1 MAGLLDIFGTSGAD
15 TMGLLGMSQ
24 ADIARNREDAQA
36 QALYALA
43 GRLFQG
49 GNTGQSIVEGLQR
62 GQQAY
67 RGGMTEAMQSQLQN
81 VQLQDMLRK
90 RKEDELKRQLE
101 QQALMRQ
108 QGIESE
114 ITKAYRPQ
122 TFADTPLTNMM
133 GQEIAGPNQPQEAG
147 IGLAQLA
154 PKLMATPEGR
164 KALTELMAS
173 QKAMGGETTTLAE
186 GAKLIRV
193 NPITGKVETVA
204 EGAPKREPIP
214 SAIAEYNLA
223 KDQGFAGTFL
233 DYEKSKKGFTYQ
245 DVGSAIIQ
253 LDSSGKEVSRIPKGR
268 APEGPVN
275 FQTIETDQGLMAFNP
290 RTLQMTPV
298 MGADG
303 KPLTK
308 SGKPTEGETNAA
320 GFASRMV
327 AAEAITSKLATGNAP
342 NFGEAVLGAIPLI
355 GKTIPEV
362 IPQAVGGLSS
372 ERRQYLQ
379 AANNFIRANLRK
391 ESGAAI
397 GVDEWT
403 AEFINYFPQY
413 NDDEKTIKNKAIFRN
428 ILTQNMVNAGGK
440 SFKAPSMEAPE
451 SMTDAYGLNP
461 RLRNSL
467 RGDR

>member
-1 MAGLLDIFGTSGAD
+1 MAGLLDIFGTGGVD

-24 ADIARNREDAQA
+24 GDISRNREDAQA

-49 GNTGQSIVEGLQR
+49 GNTGQSIAEGLQA
-62 GQQAY
+62 GQKAY
-67 RGGMTEAMQSQLQN
+67 KGGMQDTLQTQLQN
-81 VQLQDMLRK
+81 YQLQ
-90 RKEDELKRQLE
+90 ELIKKRQLE
-101 QQALMRQ
+101 QKALAEQ
-108 QGIESE
+108 QRIQDVIQGAV
-114 ITKAYRPQ
+114 TKPQ
-122 TFADTPLTNMM
+122 EMYGEDIM
-133 GQEIAGPNQPQEAG
+133 GQRVGEGMTAPSFDLQKAMPQ
-147 IGLAQLA
+147 
-154 PKLMATPEGR
+154 LMSSPEGR
-164 KALTELMAS
+164 KALTELISS
-173 QKAMGGETTTLAE
+173 QKAMGGELTTLAE
-186 GAKLIRV
+186 GANLVRV
-193 NPITGKVETVA
+193 SPTGEVKTVA
-204 EGAPKREPIP
+204 SGAPKREPVP
-214 SAIAEYNLA
+214 TSIAEYNLA
-223 KDQGFAGTFL
+223 KTQGFEGTLL

-245 DVGSAIIQ
+245 DVNNAIIQ
-253 LDSSGKEVSRIPKGR
+253 FDASGKEVSRIPKGR
-268 APEGPVN
+268 APEGPVS
-275 FQTIETDQGLMAFNP
+275 FQAIETDQGLMAFNP
-290 RTLQMTPV
+290 KTMQMTPV
-298 MGADG
+298 LGQDG

-342 NFGEAVLGAIPLI
+342 KFGEAVLSAIPLI

-413 NDDEKTIKNKAIFRN
+413 NDDEQTIKNKAIFRN

-467 RGDR
+467 RGGR

>member
-1 MAGLLDIFGTSGAD
+1 MAGLLDIFGTGGAD

-24 ADIARNREDAQA
+24 ADIARNRDDAQA

-43 GRLFQG
+43 GRLFAG
-49 GNTGQSIVEGLQR
+49 GNTGQSIAEGLQL
-62 GQQAY
+62 GQKAY
-67 RGGMTEAMQSQLQN
+67 KGGMQETLQNQLQN
-81 VQLQDMLRK
+81 VQLADMIRK
-90 RKEDELKRQLE
+90 RKLE
-101 QQALMRQ
+101 QQALAEQQRIQ
-108 QGIESE
+108 TVLGQGISPEQVTFQGQPSQFPARDDE
-114 ITKAYRPQ
+114 GNLMPDMAVRPAGFDLARIAPQ
-122 TFADTPLTNMM
+122 LM
-133 GQEIAGPNQPQEAG
+133 GSEAG
-147 IGLAQLA
+147 RKTLSELV
-154 PKLMATPEGR
+154 AT
-164 KALTELMAS
+164 T
-173 QKAMGGETTTLAE
+173 KAMGGETTSLAE

-233 DYEKSKKGFTYQ
+233 DYEKSKKPFQYQ
-245 DVGSAIIQ
+245 DVGNAIIQ
-253 LDSSGKEVSRIPKGR
+253 LDSNGKEVSRIPKGR

-298 MGADG
+298 LGQDG

-327 AAEAITSKLATGNAP
+327 AAEAITSKLATGAAP
-342 NFGEAVLGAIPLI
+342 KFGEAVLSAIPLI

-362 IPQAVGGLSS
+362 IPQAIGGLSS
-372 ERRQYLQ
+372 DRRQYLQ

-413 NDDEKTIKNKAIFRN
+413 NDDEQTIKNKAIFRN

-467 RGDR
+467 RGGR

>member
-1 MAGLLDIFGTSGAD
+1 MAGLLDIFGTGGAD

-24 ADIARNREDAQA
+24 ADIARNRDDAQA

-49 GNTGQSIVEGLQR
+49 GNTGQSIAEGLMK

-67 RGGMTEAMQSQLQN
+67 KGGMQDTLQSQLQN
-81 VQLQDMLRK
+81 VQLADMIRK
-90 RKEDELKRQLE
+90 RKLE
-101 QQALMRQ
+101 QQALAEQ
-108 QGIESE
+108 QRIQTVLGQGVTPEVM
-114 ITKAYRPQ
+114 ARPAQ
-122 TFADTPLTNMM
+122 MVEEEGRYLGETPAVEARPAGFDLARIAPQLM
-133 GQEIAGPNQPQEAG
+133 GSEAG
-147 IGLAQLA
+147 RKTLSELVA
-154 PKLMATPEGR
+154 AT
-164 KALTELMAS
+164 
-173 QKAMGGETTTLAE
+173 KAMGGETTSLAE

-223 KDQGFAGTFL
+223 KDQGFEGTYL
-233 DYEKSKKGFTYQ
+233 DYEKSKKPFQYQ
-245 DVGSAIIQ
+245 DVGNAIIQ
-253 LDSSGKEVSRIPKGR
+253 LDSNGKEVSRIPKGR

-298 MGADG
+298 LGQDG

-327 AAEAITSKLATGNAP
+327 AAESITSKLATGNAP
-342 NFGEAVLGAIPLI
+342 KFGEAVLGAIPLI

-362 IPQAVGGLSS
+362 IPKAVGGLSS

-413 NDDEKTIKNKAIFRN
+413 NDDEQTIKNKAIFRN

-440 SFKAPSMEAPE
+440 SFKAPSMETPE

-467 RGDR
+467 RGGR

>member
-1 MAGLLDIFGTSGAD
+1 MI
-15 TMGLLGMSQ
+15 
-24 ADIARNREDAQA
+24 
-36 QALYALA
+36 
-43 GRLFQG
+43 
-49 GNTGQSIVEGLQR
+49 
-62 GQQAY
+62 
-67 RGGMTEAMQSQLQN
+67 
-81 VQLQDMLRK
+81 RK
-90 RKEDELKRQLE
+90 RKQE
-101 QQALMRQ
+101 QQQLAEQ
-108 QGIESE
+108 QRIQGVIQGAVTKPQE
-114 ITKAYRPQ
+114 IYGE
-122 TFADTPLTNMM
+122 DIM
-133 GQEIAGPNQPQEAG
+133 GQRVGEGMTAGGFDLQRAMPQ
-147 IGLAQLA
+147 
-154 PKLMATPEGR
+154 LMSSVEGR
-164 KALTELMAS
+164 KALSELIAS
-173 QKAMGGETTTLAE
+173 QKAMGGELTTLGE
-186 GAKLIRV
+186 GASLVRV
-193 NPITGKVETVA
+193 SPTGEVKTVA
-204 EGAPKREPIP
+204 QGAQKREPIP
-214 SAIAEYNLA
+214 TSIAEYNLA
-223 KDQGFAGTFL
+223 KAQGFEGTLL
-233 DYEKSKKGFTYQ
+233 DYEKYKKGFTYQ
-245 DVGSAIIQ
+245 DVGNAIIQ

-268 APEGPVN
+268 APEGPIN

-298 MGADG
+298 LGQDG

-308 SGKPTEGETNAA
+308 SGKPTETETNAA

-342 NFGEAVLGAIPLI
+342 KFGEAVLGAIPLI

-413 NDDEKTIKNKAIFRN
+413 NDDEQTIKNKAMFRN

-467 RGDR
+467 RGGK

>member
-1 MAGLLDIFGTSGAD
+1 MAGLLDIFGTGGAD
-15 TMGLLGMSQ
+15 TMGLLGMSTE
-24 ADIARNREDAQA
+24 DIARNRDDAQA

-49 GNTGQSIVEGLQR
+49 GNTGQSIAEGLQL
-62 GQQAY
+62 GQKAY
-67 RGGMTEAMQSQLQN
+67 KGGMQDTLQSQLQN
-81 VQLQDMLRK
+81 VQLADMIRK
-90 RKEDELKRQLE
+90 RKLE
-101 QQALMRQ
+101 QQ
-108 QGIESE
+108 
-114 ITKAYRPQ
+114 
-122 TFADTPLTNMM
+122 
-133 GQEIAGPNQPQEAG
+133 
-147 IGLAQLA
+147 QLA
-154 PKLMATPEGR
+154 EQQRIQGVIGQGATPEIMARPAQMVEEDGRYMGETPAVEARPAGFDLARIAPQLMGSVEGR
-164 KALTELMAS
+164 KTLSELVAAT
-173 QKAMGGETTTLAE
+173 KAMGGETTSLAE

-214 SAIAEYNLA
+214 SEIAQYNLA

-245 DVGSAIIQ
+245 DVGNAIIQ

-298 MGADG
+298 LGQDG

-327 AAEAITSKLATGNAP
+327 AAEAITSKLATGAAP
-342 NFGEAVLGAIPLI
+342 KFGEAVLGAIPLI

-372 ERRQYLQ
+372 DRRQYLQ

-413 NDDEKTIKNKAIFRN
+413 NDDEQTIKNKAIFRN

-467 RGDR
+467 RGGR

>member
-15 TMGLLGMSQ
+15 TMGLLGMSP

-67 RGGMTEAMQSQLQN
+67 KGGMQDTLQSQLQN
-81 VQLQDMLRK
+81 VQLADMIRK
-90 RKEDELKRQLE
+90 RKLE
-101 QQALMRQ
+101 QQQLAEQ
-108 QGIESE
+108 QRIQGVIQGAVTKPQE
-114 ITKAYRPQ
+114 IYGE
-122 TFADTPLTNMM
+122 DIM
-133 GQEIAGPNQPQEAG
+133 GQRVGEGMTAGGFDLARAAPQ
-147 IGLAQLA
+147 
-154 PKLMATPEGR
+154 LMGSAEGR
-164 KALTELMAS
+164 KTLAELVAAT
-173 QKAMGGETTTLAE
+173 KAMGGETTSLAE

-233 DYEKSKKGFTYQ
+233 DYEKSKKPFQYQ
-245 DVGSAIIQ
+245 DVGNAIIQ
-253 LDSSGKEVSRIPKGR
+253 LDSNGKEVSRIPKGR

-298 MGADG
+298 LGQDG

-327 AAEAITSKLATGNAP
+327 AAEAITSKLATGAAP
-342 NFGEAVLGAIPLI
+342 KFGEAVLSAIPLI

-362 IPQAVGGLSS
+362 IPQAIGGLSS
-372 ERRQYLQ
+372 DRRQYLQ

-413 NDDEKTIKNKAIFRN
+413 NDDEQTIKNKAIFRN

-467 RGDR
+467 RGGR

>member
-15 TMGLLGMSQ
+15 TMGLLGMSP
-24 ADIARNREDAQA
+24 ADIARNRDDAQA

-49 GNTGQSIVEGLQR
+49 GNTGASIAQGLQQ

-67 RGGMTEAMQSQLQN
+67 KGAMQGNLQEQLQN
-81 VQLQDMLRK
+81 VQLADMIRK
-90 RKEDELKRQLE
+90 RKLE
-101 QQALMRQ
+101 QQALAEQ
-108 QGIESE
+108 QRIQGVIQGAV
-114 ITKAYRPQ
+114 TKPQ
-122 TFADTPLTNMM
+122 EVYGEDIM
-133 GQEIAGPNQPQEAG
+133 GQRVGEGMTAGGFDLQKAVPQ
-147 IGLAQLA
+147 
-154 PKLMATPEGR
+154 LMASPEGR
-164 KALTELMAS
+164 KALTELIAS
-173 QKAMGGETTTLAE
+173 QKAMAGETTTLAE
-186 GAKLIRV
+186 GANLVRV
-193 NPITGKVETVA
+193 NPFTNKVETIA
-204 EGAPKREPIP
+204 QGAPKREPTP
-214 SAIAEYNLA
+214 ASIAEYNLA
-223 KDQGFAGTFL
+223 KNQGFEGSFL
-233 DYEKSKKGFTYQ
+233 DFEKSKKGFTYQ
-245 DVGSAIIQ
+245 DAGNAIIQ

-268 APEGPVN
+268 APEGPVS
-275 FQTIETDQGLMAFNP
+275 FQAIETDQGLMAFNP
-290 RTLQMTPV
+290 KTMQMTPV
-298 MGADG
+298 LGQDG

-327 AAEAITSKLATGNAP
+327 ASEAITSKLATGAAP
-342 NFGEAVLGAIPLI
+342 KFGEAVLSAIPLI

-413 NDDEKTIKNKAIFRN
+413 NDDEQTIKNKAIFRN

-440 SFKAPSMEAPE
+440 SFKAPSTTAPE
-451 SMTDAYGLNP
+451 SMTNQYDLSP
-461 RLRNSL
+461 RLSNSL
-467 RGDR
+467 RGGR